1 MEKINYKDFVKI
13 SKNYLNNSQ
22 FTCGF
27 AVERNFDSKVLLSSP
42 HGVVQTRLGK
52 SKGAEI
58 GSARLALVLRN
69 LTQSNLIIKTKNI
82 FDDVNFDIRSSYKD
96 EIVYLTKQYG
106 IKYLI
111 DFHGLPSNAKCDINL
126 GINFGNNIKNNVTLY
141 DTLIDKL
148 EKGGF
153 KVNIDNPFCGR
164 YPSISA
170 TFAQDF
176 NLWSIQ
182 FEVNCAITNDPENIN
197 KLNRL
202 IHILK
207 EFIELCEVQ

>member
-69 LTQSNLIIKTKNI
+69 
-82 FDDVNFDIRSSYKD
+82 SSYKD